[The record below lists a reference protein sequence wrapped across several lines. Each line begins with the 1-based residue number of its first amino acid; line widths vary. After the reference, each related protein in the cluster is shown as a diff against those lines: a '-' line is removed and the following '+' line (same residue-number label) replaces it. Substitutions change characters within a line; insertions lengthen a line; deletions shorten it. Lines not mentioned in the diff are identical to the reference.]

1 MLSPQLEHH
10 RHLFQSIIAGALAG
24 FLVAFIVINNSSAVF
39 RNAQSQNGNADKK
52 DSTLTVQ
59 EESQTVD
66 AVQKVVPSVVSIVV
80 SKELVTYQR
89 NPFSGSPFDLFFG
102 DPFAQPEQNTQKE
115 KRQIGGGSGFVVSS
129 DGLIITNK
137 HVVSDEEADYSVV
150 MNDGKTYTAIVLD
163 RDPALD
169 LAVIKIDAKELPAL
183 ELGDSEQIQIG
194 QTVIAVGNALGEF
207 QNSVTRGIISGLG
220 RTIVAGDNAGF
231 SERLEAVIQTDAA
244 ISPGN
249 SGGPLVNL
257 AGQVV
262 GVNSAVSQQGENIGF
277 AIPINEAKRIVESV
291 KKVGRIV
298 HPYIGVRYMVLNK
311 DVAQKN
317 DLPVEYGALVVRG
330 ENLAEL
336 AVIPG
341 SPADK
346 AGIVENDIILEINGT
361 RIDEKNGLARLVGQY
376 AVGDVIKLKVMH
388 KASEKEVSVTLTERP
403 RQ

>member
-1 MLSPQLEHH
+1 M
-10 RHLFQSIIAGALAG
+10 
-24 FLVAFIVINNSSAVF
+24 
-39 RNAQSQNGNADKK
+39 
-52 DSTLTVQ
+52 
-59 EESQTVD
+59 
-66 AVQKVVPSVVSIVV
+66 
-80 SKELVTYQR
+80 
-89 NPFSGSPFDLFFG
+89 
-102 DPFAQPEQNTQKE
+102 
-115 KRQIGGGSGFVVSS
+115 
-129 DGLIITNK
+129 
-137 HVVSDEEADYSVV
+137 
-150 MNDGKTYTAIVLD
+150 
-163 RDPALD
+163 
-169 LAVIKIDAKELPAL
+169 
-183 ELGDSEQIQIG
+183 
-194 QTVIAVGNALGEF
+194 
-207 QNSVTRGIISGLG
+207 
-220 RTIVAGDNAGF
+220 
-231 SERLEAVIQTDAA
+231 
-244 ISPGN
+244 
-249 SGGPLVNL
+249 NL